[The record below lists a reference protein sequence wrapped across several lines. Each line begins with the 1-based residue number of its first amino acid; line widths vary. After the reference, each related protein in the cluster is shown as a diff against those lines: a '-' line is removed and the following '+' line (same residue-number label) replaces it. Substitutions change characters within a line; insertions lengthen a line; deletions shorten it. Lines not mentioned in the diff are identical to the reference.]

1 MITRCTMITIVY
13 CCYLLSQVLS
23 GKLLTFVL
31 FRRINA
37 LGIHGD
43 KSQMQRSS
51 VIQKFKAGHCKIMI
65 ATDIAARGLD
75 ISGVDYVVNYD
86 FPKDIENYIHR
97 IGRTGRSSSKGT
109 SITLFTD
116 DDAGFAKKLVEIL
129 KESNQ
134 EIPKELYEFISQ
146 KREEKQMKRYG
157 RQDQSERGF
166 RRNSFYDNPR
176 EYRRNNRYGDDRRQ
190 SWNNNRDDRRDNFR
204 NREDYIDK
212 Y

>member
-1 MITRCTMITIVY
+1 M
-13 CCYLLSQVLS
+13 
-23 GKLLTFVL
+23 
-31 FRRINA
+31 
-37 LGIHGD
+37 GIHGD

-190 SWNNNRDDRRDNFR
+190 SWNNNRDDRRDNSR